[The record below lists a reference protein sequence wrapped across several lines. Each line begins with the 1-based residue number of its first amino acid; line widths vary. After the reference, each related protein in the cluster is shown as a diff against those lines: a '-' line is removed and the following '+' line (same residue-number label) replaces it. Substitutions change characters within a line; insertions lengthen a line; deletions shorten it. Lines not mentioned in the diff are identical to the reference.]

1 MNNTEHSSKK
11 RTSSAAKFRYN
22 KKTYGRISAFIPKEI
37 ADAFKAKCAEN
48 GIPQSQIIRKAIDDF
63 LAE

>member
-11 RTSSAAKFRYN
+11 RTSSAVRFRYN
-22 KKTYGRISAFIPKEI
+22 KKTYGQISAFIPKEI
-37 ADAFKAKCAEN
+37 ADAFKAKCAES
-48 GIPQSQIIRKAIDDF
+48 GIPQAQIIRKAIDDF